1 MLTGQSTNIALIILA
16 AGESSRMQQPKQ
28 LLPWGKTTLLGH
40 AIHVARECDANHT
53 YTVLGANALAIQ
65 QKIDLSN
72 THCIINTDWK
82 KGIGSSIAKAAQHLL
97 KSETAYDALLFT
109 LCDQPL
115 INAEY
120 LNGMIMAYGNGDKK
134 IIATAYDHG
143 NGVPVLFHKKFI
155 GELLALHGD
164 SGAKEI
170 IAKNNK
176 EVFSITPEGKQI
188 DLDTYEEYQHLKNQT
203 NL

>member
-1 MLTGQSTNIALIILA
+1 MLTGKSKNIALIILA

-40 AIHVARECDANHT
+40 AINVARRSDAKHV

-72 THCIINTDWK
+72 THCIFNPDWK
-82 KGIGSSIAKAAQHLL
+82 KGIGASIASAAQFLL
-97 KSETAYDALLFT
+97 ESETDYDALLFT

-120 LNGMIMAYGNGDKK
+120 LNGMIKAYRNGDKN
-134 IIATAYDHG
+134 IIATAYEHG

-155 GELLALHGD
+155 GELLTLDGD
-164 SGAKEI
+164 SGAKDI
-170 IAKNNK
+170 IAKNSE
-176 EVFSITPEGKQI
+176 EVRTIAPHGKQI
-188 DLDTYEEYQHLKNQT
+188 DLDTYGEYQHLKNQT